1 MLIELRAVST
11 YHTSVWV
18 VEETKEELGV
28 SPGWYL
34 GLWWT
39 ESFLV
44 GKGVCS
50 PRWSNRTQ
58 HRGCRGEGSAEL
70 VFWVWGK
77 TWCKQGRGEAEG
89 PEDTGWAIL
98 WWGCPG
104 SPLEAHLGDIQEQMA
119 KKRKTWQWRGVR
131 QAWKQL
137 VLVQPLAGL
146 FLRSLRTGPI
156 LDGQRRG
163 GASPGWGQSLASGSC
178 WNTRSLL
185 AQVLPLPHWVCPKGK
200 TDTAGE
206 RKPLSRRQP

>member
-70 VFWVWGK
+70 VFWV
-77 TWCKQGRGEAEG
+77 RGEK
-89 PEDTGWAIL
+89 PDV
-98 WWGCPG
+98 
-104 SPLEAHLGDIQEQMA
+104 S
-119 KKRKTWQWRGVR
+119 R
-131 QAWKQL
+131 
-137 VLVQPLAGL
+137 
-146 FLRSLRTGPI
+146 
-156 LDGQRRG
+156 
-163 GASPGWGQSLASGSC
+163 
-178 WNTRSLL
+178 
-185 AQVLPLPHWVCPKGK
+185 
-200 TDTAGE
+200 AGE
-206 RKPLSRRQP
+206 RLRGLRGHWVSNTVTGLPWQPSGSPSRRHPGADGQKKRDLTMEGSNTSLKTTGSGSASCRVVSKKPEDRPSPRRAEEGRGFPRLGAEPCFWQLLGPP